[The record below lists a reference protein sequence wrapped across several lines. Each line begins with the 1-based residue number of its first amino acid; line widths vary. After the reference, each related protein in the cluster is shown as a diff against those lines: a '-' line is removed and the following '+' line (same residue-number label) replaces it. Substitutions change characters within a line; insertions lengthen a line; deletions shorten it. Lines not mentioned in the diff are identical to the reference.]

1 MKCPR
6 GLLFLF
12 HGCGRRAASFY
23 YSPQGRKIIHIAN
36 EAGMIVVAVEKN
48 NELSCWDSLRDLD
61 AVHSISKK
69 FLKSRVKSC
78 VNEEQ
83 EGVVYPP
90 IFGMGASS
98 GATFVEELA
107 SQMTSMREKYEPFVF
122 EAVNLQI
129 MGPTPGRRWSI
140 PTLFTVMKG
149 DERTKS
155 AVEESLPVLRDQS
168 EVPFQVL
175 TTSGRKAVTNLHFAF
190 VFGDDDQMTP
200 ELSTAIYRDLVG
212 YDILDTSGALKGNPR
227 NRKQDIDAIWQK
239 VLNDR
244 IEANG
249 GHVTPF
255 GVSKKLMQR
264 MTKEELEDANSIW
277 LIEEL
282 NVAWDEH
289 EITAEHFE
297 EVIAFFLD
305 NVTSKRAVVQKQL
318 VPPS

>member
-1 MKCPR
+1 M
-6 GLLFLF
+6 
-12 HGCGRRAASFY
+12 
-23 YSPQGRKIIHIAN
+23 INIAN

-48 NELSCWDSLRDLD
+48 DESSCWDSLRDLE
-61 AVHSISKK
+61 AVHAISKK

-78 VNEEQ
+78 VTEE
-83 EGVVYPP
+83 EGGMTVYPP
-90 IFGMGASS
+90 IFGVGISS

-122 EAVNLQI
+122 EGVNLQI
-129 MGPTPGRRWSI
+129 MGPTPGRRWGI

-155 AVEESLPVLRDQS
+155 VVEESIPMLKAES

-175 TTSGRKAVTNLHFAF
+175 TTSGKKAITNLHFAF
-190 VFGDDDQMTP
+190 VFGDDNQMTP

-212 YDILDTSGALKGNPR
+212 YGILDTSGALKENPR
-227 NRKQDIDAIWQK
+227 NRKTDIDIIWQK

-249 GHVTPF
+249 GGVTPF

-264 MTKEELEDANSIW
+264 LTKEELEDANSIW

-282 NVAWDEH
+282 NVAWDQH
-289 EITAEHFE
+289 EVTAEHFE
-297 EVIAFFLD
+297 EVITFFLD
-305 NVTSKRAVVQKQL
+305 NVSSKREAVQAQPEQL
-318 VPPS
+318 IPQS